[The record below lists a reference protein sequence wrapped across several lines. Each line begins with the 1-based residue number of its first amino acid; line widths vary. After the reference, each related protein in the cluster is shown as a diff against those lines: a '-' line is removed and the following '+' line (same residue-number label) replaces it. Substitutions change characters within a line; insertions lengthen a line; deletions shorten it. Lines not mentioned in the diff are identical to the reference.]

1 MSVMTATPPAAI
13 RGSALVRLTVSE
25 LKLLL
30 RERIRLFFG
39 IGFPLILLII
49 FGSIPSFN
57 RPDKTFGGSTVLD
70 IYIPVLIAFS
80 LALLSLTA
88 LPMALAGYRERGVLR
103 RLQTT
108 PAGASRVLAA
118 QLLVNLAL
126 AVVSVILILAVARFG
141 YNVALPRQLGG
152 FLVAAL
158 LTAAALMAVGLLIAA
173 LAPSGKAAQITGAL
187 LFYPMMFFA
196 GLWLP
201 LASMPAAL
209 RHFSH
214 ATPLGAAVQALQD
227 ASVGHWPH
235 PLQLVTLAAYAVVL
249 GLAAARLFRW
259 E

>member
-1 MSVMTATPPAAI
+1 MSVITAAPPAAA
-13 RGSALVRLTVSE
+13 RGSALGRLTISE
-25 LKLLL
+25 LKLFL
-30 RERIRLFFG
+30 RERTRLLFG
-39 IGFPLILLII
+39 VGFPLILLII

-57 RPDKTFGGSTVLD
+57 RPYNTFGGQTVLD
-70 IYIPVLIAFS
+70 VYIPVLIAFS

-88 LPMALAGYRERGVLR
+88 LPMALASYREKGVLK

-108 PAGASRVLAA
+108 PAGAARVLGA
-118 QLLVNLAL
+118 QLLVNLSVAL
-126 AVVSVILILAVARFG
+126 FTVILILAIARLAYG
-141 YNVALPRQLGG
+141 VALPRQLGG
-152 FLVAAL
+152 FIVAAV

-173 LAPSGKAAQITGAL
+173 LAPNGRAAQITGAL

-201 LASMPAAL
+201 LAEMPSAL

-214 ATPLGAAVQALQD
+214 ATPLGAATQALQD

-235 PLQLVTLAAYAVVL
+235 PLQLVTLAAYVVVF
-249 GLAAARLFRW
+249 GLAAAKLFRW

>member
-1 MSVMTATPPAAI
+1 MSVMTARPPAAI
-13 RGSALVRLTVSE
+13 RRSALVRLTISE

-39 IGFPLILLII
+39 VGFPLILLII

-57 RPDKTFGGSTVLD
+57 RPSKTFGGYTTLD
-70 IYIPVLIAFS
+70 VYIPILIAFS

-88 LPMALAGYRERGVLR
+88 LPMALAAYRERGVLR

-118 QLLVNLAL
+118 QLLVNLAV
-126 AVVSVILILAVARFG
+126 AVAAVILILAVARLG
-141 YNVALPRQLGG
+141 YNVFLPRQLGG
-152 FLVAAL
+152 FIIAAL
-158 LTAAALMAVGLLIAA
+158 LTAAALMSVGLLIAA

-201 LASMPAAL
+201 LAEMPSGL